1 MEAAAMAR
9 PQLTEQEI
17 ILCLFNHV
25 RKTKVSLPAVLKR
38 EFPILDIYGDQD
50 PPELLRLYAD
60 AGASHLYCIS
70 PTRKFRLNSSRKCG
84 FGSWELHVDPT
95 PVKDNKGYQ
104 IGTGRCFFYAS
115 TISFSG
121 RLEYSLREYTL
132 AHKLLAHVDYEYR
145 HYAFY
150 IVTKEDITIGRAD
163 KLPSKPNRRFDV
175 HNFLDQIIRSRV
187 IPTTSSSN
195 TVAVVNDAAYRMS
208 FRLSDQ
214 EIILYLLNLQGV
226 NRVILP
232 AKFDFEIPVLD
243 VCGDNTPLS
252 MFINHPCNQE
262 IYFLTD
268 EKDWINRRF
277 RRCGEGKWK
286 SDGVE
291 QTVYDEYG
299 EEIGKRNSF
308 YMLYQKSDPSYL
320 LFALRVYSLTDKF
333 LNFSRNEIFAD
344 FAFCVVVKVSSKP
357 LATKESS
364 VAVIDSYLDQIQR
377 ANAPSDV

>member
-9 PQLTEQEI
+9 PPLSEQEI

-25 RKTKVSLPAVLKR
+25 RQTKVTLPAVLKR
-38 EFPILDIYGDQD
+38 QFPILDIYGDQC
-50 PPELLRLYAD
+50 PPELFRLYAG
-60 AGASHLYCIS
+60 AGASHLYCLS
-70 PTRKFRLNSSRKCG
+70 TTRKFRDNSSRKCG
-84 FGSWELHVDPT
+84 FGSWELHVYPT
-95 PVKDNKGYQ
+95 PVDDNKGRL
-104 IGTGRCFFYAS
+104 IGVLRCFFYAS
-115 TISFSG
+115 TVPFAGS
-121 RLEYSLREYTL
+121 LEYSLREYTL
-132 AHKLLAHVDYEYR
+132 ARKLLAHVDYEYR

-150 IVTKEDITIGRAD
+150 IITKEDIVIGDAD
-163 KLPSKPNRRFDV
+163 KIPLKPNRRFDID
-175 HNFLDQIIRSRV
+175 NFLDQIIRSR
-187 IPTTSSSN
+187 
-195 TVAVVNDAAYRMS
+195 
-208 FRLSDQ
+208 
-214 EIILYLLNLQGV
+214 GV